1 MQRYLTHSDSI
12 EILTW
17 FEGVGERGHL
27 LLSGK
32 GGRGGEVESSTCTFM
47 VYCRS
52 MLNFLKFSTGIQ
64 LELLLDN

>member
-1 MQRYLTHSDSI
+1 MQRYLSHSDSI

-32 GGRGGEVESSTCTFM
+32 GGRGGGKLSQVPVHLRSTVDQC
-47 VYCRS
+47 
-52 MLNFLKFSTGIQ
+52 
-64 LELLLDN
+64 